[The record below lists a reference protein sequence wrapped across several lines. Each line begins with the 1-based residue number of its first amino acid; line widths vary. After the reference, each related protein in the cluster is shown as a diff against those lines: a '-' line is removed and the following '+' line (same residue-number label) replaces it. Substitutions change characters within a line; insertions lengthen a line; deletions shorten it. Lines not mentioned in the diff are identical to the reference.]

1 MEGYLDISPKC
12 PGDVYHFLA
21 AWEVLGEERVGPDV
35 QGQDTEEKRSVQ
47 KCNKG

>member
-1 MEGYLDISPKC
+1 MEGYLDISPKW

-21 AWEVLGEERVGPDV
+21 AWEVLGEEGVGPDV

-47 KCNKG
+47 KCNKD